1 MTKPRQTEWA
11 SLRDGERGSFTPC
24 EAECRGEL
32 HSAWQGVPGTSPPSS
47 PSGTATRRATRSG
60 EEAGKGTG
68 PFPHMSPHRS
78 FPPSRSGKIKKKKRS
93 KKRAKKA
100 LNLLISKRGATGK
113 EWPRRGKSRGGI
125 KGALLPRSLLF
136 LLLLHSG
143 TEFKWIFYSSVQ
155 LNRGSMPESCRAAS
169 ADMLWARYY
178 NFHNALLCSFSLL
191 R

>member
-1 MTKPRQTEWA
+1 M
-11 SLRDGERGSFTPC
+11 
-24 EAECRGEL
+24 
-32 HSAWQGVPGTSPPSS
+32 
-47 PSGTATRRATRSG
+47 
-60 EEAGKGTG
+60 
-68 PFPHMSPHRS
+68 
-78 FPPSRSGKIKKKKRS
+78 
-93 KKRAKKA
+93 AKK
-100 LNLLISKRGATGK
+100 GEVT
-113 EWPRRGKSRGGI
+113 GGI

-155 LNRGSMPESCRAAS
+155 LNGSSMPESCRAAS